1 MRSLQDLDNY
11 LRKFALHSA
20 LIEIG
25 KISTHLFGDKKV
37 LENFP
42 IKIGNTEE
50 HATIAQWHLAF
61 LAYRLVMVSNDG
73 RSSRLNSKEL
83 LSANSIFAEFDDPL
97 GKEKDIVAFLCRLSQ
112 EQFWWQVNRKYSFAR
127 NYILLK
133 EIPRDDTF
141 KNRIKLDEVFLKEYG
156 LSIYDYT
163 AIGWAI
169 VTICRKNPFFKKNNL
184 LCHSIPAYKDILTEN
199 KLDKFLALTSATYAD
214 IRATS
219 RSLNTLILPHYE
231 KYQFNPL
238 FKYPIVESDSR
249 FLRSYFQEP
258 YIVPNILLFLK
269 KIADGVYW
277 DLRDIFKEKESR
289 EFLRLFGDIFEC
301 YVGKILANYFGQSN
315 VKKLPQNIG
324 EKIKIADWAV
334 ITDDSITIFECKSQL
349 LPLIIRETFNEHKLR
364 EWLNRNI
371 ISGIEQL
378 FSTEEQLLK
387 GDSLGIKIANK
398 KIYKILITYENI
410 YLIESPMFK
419 DRIKKYVKDKGI
431 FEQYSHNSSD
441 FYIMHIS
448 ELEFMQNFLKKFTIK
463 NILEEKKHIDTK
475 RDIASGHDFFTVCHN
490 LDSNIKPSNDWLHN
504 TFKKYFD
511 KFNLKT
517 EGKKR

>member
-1 MRSLQDLDNY
+1 M
-11 LRKFALHSA
+11 LHTA
-20 LIEIG
+20 LIKIG
-25 KISTHLFGDKKV
+25 KISTGLFNDKKV

-42 IKIGNTEE
+42 IKIGNREE
-50 HATIAQWHLAF
+50 HVTITQWHLAF
-61 LAYRLVMVSNDG
+61 LAYRLIMVSNDG
-73 RSSRLNSKEL
+73 RNSLFNYKEL
-83 LSANSIFAEFDDPL
+83 LSANSIFAEFDEPL
-97 GKEKDIVAFLCRLSQ
+97 GIEKDVVAFLCRSAQ
-112 EQFWWQVNRKYSFAR
+112 EQFWWQENPKYGFAR

-141 KNRIKLDEVFLKEYG
+141 KNRIKLDEVFLKKYG

-163 AIGWAI
+163 AIAWAI
-169 VTICRKNPFFKKNNL
+169 FTICHKNPFFKKNNL

-199 KLDKFLALTSATYAD
+199 KLNKFLALTSAVYAD
-214 IRATS
+214 IRDTS

-238 FKYPIVESDSR
+238 LKYPIIESDSR

-258 YIVPNILLFLK
+258 YIVPNILLFFK
-269 KIADGVYW
+269 KIVDGVYW
-277 DLRDIFKEKESR
+277 DLRDIFKTKNKKESR

-301 YVGKILANYFGQSN
+301 YVGKILANYFSQSN
-315 VKKLPQNIG
+315 VKKLPQNTG
-324 EKIKIADWAV
+324 RKIADWAV

-349 LPLIIRETFNEHKLR
+349 LPLIIRKTFNKHKLR
-364 EWLNRNI
+364 EWLNRNVV
-371 ISGIEQL
+371 SGIEQL

-387 GDSLGIKIANK
+387 ENSLGIKIANK

-431 FEQYSHNSSD
+431 FEQYSYNSPD

-448 ELEFMQNFLKKFTIK
+448 ELEFMQNFLKKFTIG

-475 RDIASGHDFFTVCHN
+475 KDITSGYDFSAACHN
-490 LDSNIKPSNDWLHN
+490 LDSNIRSSNDWLQN
-504 TFKKYFD
+504 TFAKYFS

-517 EGKKR
+517 K